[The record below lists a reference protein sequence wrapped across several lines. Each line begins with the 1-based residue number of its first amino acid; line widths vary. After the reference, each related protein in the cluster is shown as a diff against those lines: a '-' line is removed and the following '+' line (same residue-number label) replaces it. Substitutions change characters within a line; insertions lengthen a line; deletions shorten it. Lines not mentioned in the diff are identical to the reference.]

1 MNHQRPRWKELVMP
15 IVKQRPRTL
24 PVLLAPSLC
33 LSVLCLLGPAC
44 GNPDTGGEGG
54 AGGNTGG
61 SSGGSGGSRATGGR
75 GGSGSGGSGSGG
87 ATGAGGTG
95 TGGASGGSGGAGGNT
110 GGSAGGSGGSAGGSG
125 GNAGG
130 AGGATGGGG
139 GSGGAGSGGSGSGGA
154 GGGSPDGAPAETGGG
169 GSGGPDT
176 SNFSFF
182 VISQR
187 ALTVLSGKPEGFGG
201 DLRFGKPDGLS
212 GADELCRRAAEMGRP
227 GAGSKTWRALL
238 SVASGPGGMPVHAR
252 DRVGQGPWYDRNG
265 RLLAMTLEGLFGGDR
280 PMGDA
285 QLVNDMT
292 NERGEPNHRVG
303 VNGYNPSQL
312 VDNHDTLTG
321 SNAQGRLQAGATCND
336 WTAASGG
343 RPMIGHSW
351 PRSASSGRHWVSDHS
366 APGCSPGV
374 DRTLGGS
381 GSGGCVGCSG
391 GYGGFYCFAVR

>member
-1 MNHQRPRWKELVMP
+1 M
-15 IVKQRPRTL
+15 
-24 PVLLAPSLC
+24 
-33 LSVLCLLGPAC
+33 
-44 GNPDTGGEGG
+44 
-54 AGGNTGG
+54 
-61 SSGGSGGSRATGGR
+61 
-75 GGSGSGGSGSGG
+75 
-87 ATGAGGTG
+87 
-95 TGGASGGSGGAGGNT
+95 
-110 GGSAGGSGGSAGGSG
+110 
-125 GNAGG
+125 
-130 AGGATGGGG
+130 
-139 GSGGAGSGGSGSGGA
+139 
-154 GGGSPDGAPAETGGG
+154 
-169 GSGGPDT
+169 
-176 SNFSFF
+176 
-182 VISQR
+182 ISQR

-336 WTAASGG
+336 WTGASGRPPDDRALLAPQRHQWPPLGLRSLGARLRAG
-343 RPMIGHSW
+343 RGSHAGRLGQRWLRRLQRRLRRLLLLRRSLRRPASARGPAATRG
-351 PRSASSGRHWVSDHS
+351 PRAARRPTAAQSKMSRRQMPRITRAGSATR
-366 APGCSPGV
+366 PPP
-374 DRTLGGS
+374 GGS
-381 GSGGCVGCSG
+381 LDLRDPGSSRG
-391 GYGGFYCFAVR
+391 A

>member
-1 MNHQRPRWKELVMP
+1 MNHQRPRWKEPVMP

-24 PVLLAPSLC
+24 FALLAPSLC
-33 LSVLCLLGPAC
+33 LSVLCLLGPGC
-44 GNPDTGGEGG
+44 NPVSGEAGG

-61 SSGGSGGSRATGGR
+61 SSGGSRATGGR
-75 GGSGSGGSGSGG
+75 GGSGSGG
-87 ATGAGGTG
+87 ATGTGGTG

-110 GGSAGGSGGSAGGSG
+110 GGSAGGSGGSAGGNGGNAGGSG

-139 GSGGAGSGGSGSGGA
+139 GSGGAGSGGYGG
-154 GGGSPDGAPAETGGG
+154 GGDGSPDGAPAETGG

-238 SVASGPGGMPVHAR
+238 SVASGSGGMPVHAR

-265 RLLAMTLEGLFGGDR
+265 RLLAMNLEGLFAGDR

-285 QLVNDMT
+285 QLINDMT

-312 VDNHDTLTG
+312 FDNHDTLTG
-321 SNAQGRLQAGATCND
+321 SNAQGRLQAGGTCND

-351 PRSASSGRHWVSDHS
+351 PRSANSGRHWVSDHS
-366 APGCSPGV
+366 APGCTPGV
-374 DRTLGGS
+374 DRTVGGS